1 MKVSKEWTFERRKE
15 MIEEHPDSAHSLA
28 ASTPPIYHLPS
39 IAASLSIEAVPEKW
53 EEVVGTIS
61 WDDYKKLVDLTS
73 DLEKNKT
80 KTSCVLGVL
89 LLEGYE
95 KAKAEDNILDRLFE
109 TKNTYYI
116 EELDKLLGKIRC
128 KIGVMKHEVLD
139 FLTTPCLPENQ
150 NKYSSSK
157 KYYEYLYKM
166 LYCDPIDTNTAL
178 RSKTRIEIL
187 GAQEQAQNFL
197 EVLMIDNEGIPIS
210 GEVRKTI
217 YYSVLRGNN
226 LPSIEKLKK
235 HFESGNQRDNLDLQT
250 LLPIGKTLDE
260 YLNLN
265 YFPIATKAVTK
276 EELMHLMPIEEYKE
290 LESQGI
296 KESYEAVIG
305 IPYEKEKTESEEISP
320 NTQDSIEEFK
330 VKIR

>member
-1 MKVSKEWTFERRKE
+1 MKVSEGWTFERRKE
-15 MIEEHPDSAHSLA
+15 MMEKHPDSAHLLA
-28 ASTPPIYHLPS
+28 ASTPPLFHIPS

-53 EEVVGTIS
+53 EEVVSAIS

-73 DLEKNKT
+73 DLEKNKA
-80 KTSCVLGVL
+80 KISCVLGVL

-95 KAKAEDNILDRLFE
+95 KAKAEDNILDKLFE
-109 TKNTYYI
+109 TNNTYYV

-150 NKYSSSK
+150 NKYSSSE

-166 LYCDPIDTNTAL
+166 LYCDPIDTNTTL
-178 RSKTRIEIL
+178 KSKTRIEIL

-197 EVLMIDNEGIPIS
+197 ERLMIDNEGVPIS
-210 GEVRKTI
+210 GEVRKAI
-217 YYSVLRGNN
+217 YDSVLGGNN

-235 HFESGNQRDNLDLQT
+235 HFESENQRDNLDLQT

-260 YLNLN
+260 YLNSN
-265 YFPIATKAVTK
+265 YFPIATKTVAK
-276 EELMHLMPIEEYKE
+276 EELMHLMPIEEYRE

-296 KESYEAVIG
+296 KESYEVVIG
-305 IPYEKEKTESEEISP
+305 IPYEKEKTENEEISP
-320 NTQDSIEEFK
+320 NIHDSIEEFRG
-330 VKIR
+330 KIR

>member
-1 MKVSKEWTFERRKE
+1 MVNKDWSITNRME
-15 MIEEHPDSAHSLA
+15 MMGEHPDPAHILA
-28 ASTPPIYHLPS
+28 VSTPPLFHIPS
-39 IAASLSIEAVPEKW
+39 IAASLSIEAVTEKW

-73 DLEKNKT
+73 DLEKNKA
-80 KTSCVLGVL
+80 KISCVLGIL

-95 KAKAEDNILDRLFE
+95 KAKAEGNILDRLFE
-109 TKNTYYI
+109 TNNTYYI

-150 NKYSSSK
+150 NKYSSSE

-178 RSKTRIEIL
+178 RSKIRIEIL

-197 EVLMIDNEGIPIS
+197 ERLMIDNEGVPIS
-210 GEVRKTI
+210 GEVRKAI
-217 YYSVLRGNN
+217 YGSVLGGNN

-235 HFESGNQRDNLDLQT
+235 YFESGNQRDNLDLQT

-260 YLNLN
+260 YLNLD
-265 YFPIATKAVTK
+265 YLPIATKTVAK
-276 EELMHLMPIEEYKE
+276 EELMHLMPIEEYRE
-290 LESQGI
+290 LENQGI
-296 KESYEAVIG
+296 KESYEVVIG
-305 IPYEKEKTESEEISP
+305 IPYEKEKTENEEISP
-320 NTQDSIEEFK
+320 NIHDSIEEFRG
-330 VKIR
+330 KIR

>member
-1 MKVSKEWTFERRKE
+1 MKVSEEWTFERRKE

-28 ASTPPIYHLPS
+28 ASTPPLFHIPS

-73 DLEKNKT
+73 DLGKNKA
-80 KTSCVLGVL
+80 KISCVLGVL

-109 TKNTYYI
+109 TNNTYYI
-116 EELDKLLGKIRC
+116 EELDKFLEKTRC

-139 FLTTPCLPENQ
+139 FLTTPCLPESQ
-150 NKYSSSK
+150 NKYSSIE

-178 RSKTRIEIL
+178 KSKTRIEIL
-187 GAQEQAQNFL
+187 GAQEQTQNYL
-197 EVLMIDNEGIPIS
+197 EGLMIDNEGLPIS
-210 GEVRKTI
+210 GEVRKAI
-217 YYSVLRGNN
+217 YDSVLGENS
-226 LPSIEKLKK
+226 LPNIEKLKK
-235 HFESGNQRDNLDLQT
+235 YFESKNQRDALDLQI

-260 YLNLN
+260 YLNLD
-265 YFPIATKAVTK
+265 YFPIATKAVSK
-276 EELMHLMPIEEYKE
+276 EELMHLLSFEECKE
-290 LESQGI
+290 LESLGT
-296 KESYEAVIG
+296 KESYDVVIG
-305 IPYEKEKTESEEISP
+305 IPYEKTKTESEETSP
-320 NTQDSIEEFK
+320 RIQDSIEEFK

>member
-1 MKVSKEWTFERRKE
+1 MKVSEGWTFERRKE
-15 MIEEHPDSAHSLA
+15 MMEKHPDSAHLLA
-28 ASTPPIYHLPS
+28 ASTPPLFHIPS

-53 EEVVGTIS
+53 EEVVSAIS

-73 DLEKNKT
+73 DLEKNKA
-80 KTSCVLGVL
+80 KISCVLGVL

-95 KAKAEDNILDRLFE
+95 KAKAEDNILDKLFE
-109 TKNTYYI
+109 TNNTYYV

-150 NKYSSSK
+150 NKYSSSE

-166 LYCDPIDTNTAL
+166 LYCDPIDTNTTL
-178 RSKTRIEIL
+178 KSKTRIEIL

-197 EVLMIDNEGIPIS
+197 ERLMIDNEGVPIS
-210 GEVRKTI
+210 GEVRKAI
-217 YYSVLRGNN
+217 YDSVLGGNN

-235 HFESGNQRDNLDLQT
+235 HFESENQRDNLDLQT

-260 YLNLN
+260 YLNSN
-265 YFPIATKAVTK
+265 YFPIATKTVAK
-276 EELMHLMPIEEYKE
+276 EELMHLMPIEEYRE

-296 KESYEAVIG
+296 KESYEVVIG
-305 IPYEKEKTESEEISP
+305 IPYAENEEISP
-320 NTQDSIEEFK
+320 NIHDSIEEFRG
-330 VKIR
+330 KIR

>member
-1 MKVSKEWTFERRKE
+1 MVNKDWSITNRIE
-15 MIEEHPDSAHSLA
+15 MMGEHPDSAHLLA

-73 DLEKNKT
+73 DLEKNKA
-80 KTSCVLGVL
+80 KISCVLGVL

-95 KAKAEDNILDRLFE
+95 KAKAEGNILDRLFE
-109 TKNTYYI
+109 TNNTYYI

-150 NKYSSSK
+150 NKYSSSNR
-157 KYYEYLYKM
+157 YYEYLYKM

-178 RSKTRIEIL
+178 RSKIRIEIL
-187 GAQEQAQNFL
+187 GVQEQTQKFL
-197 EVLMIDNEGIPIS
+197 EVLMIDNEGLPIS
-210 GEVRKTI
+210 GEVRKAI

-276 EELMHLMPIEEYKE
+276 EELMHLMPIEEYRE

-305 IPYEKEKTESEEISP
+305 IPYEKEKTEGEEISP

-330 VKIR
+330 GKIR